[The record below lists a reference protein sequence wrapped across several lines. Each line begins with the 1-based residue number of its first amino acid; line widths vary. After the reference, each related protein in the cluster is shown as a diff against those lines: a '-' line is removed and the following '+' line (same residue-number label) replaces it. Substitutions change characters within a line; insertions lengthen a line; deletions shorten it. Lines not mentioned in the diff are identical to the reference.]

1 LKSVDKKKLWLLD
14 STIFDTCL
22 SKMKKE
28 AENELKQANNTKSVK
43 DLFSDT
49 VIFDRDS
56 SVISTPIGTKKDGK

>member
-1 LKSVDKKKLWLLD
+1 
-14 STIFDTCL
+14 
-22 SKMKKE
+22 MKKE

-56 SVISTPIGTKKDGK
+56 SVISTPIGTNKDGK